1 VVDAGMAH
9 DKPLII
15 IADEYAHQALEKLFA
30 LPFSPPRFVPS
41 CLCCV
46 SLSFPRFMPETC
58 THYCGLASGCL
69 QRRDGSFAFPK
80 KNLQQL

>member
-30 LPFSPPRFVPS
+30 LPFFPS
-41 CLCCV
+41 SDAELGESEEQQMADLTV
-46 SLSFPRFMPETC
+46 AAGNL
-58 THYCGLASGCL
+58 HICGIRQEG
-69 QRRDGSFAFPK
+69 QVHPTKVERKGKRDTSD
-80 KNLQQL
+80 